1 MMHYTVTEAQFQQL
15 LTIAQLYALA
25 YPYPMGKQA

>member
-1 MMHYTVTEAQFQQL
+1 MTYTVTDEQFAQL

-25 YPYPMGKQA
+25 YPYPEGEIK